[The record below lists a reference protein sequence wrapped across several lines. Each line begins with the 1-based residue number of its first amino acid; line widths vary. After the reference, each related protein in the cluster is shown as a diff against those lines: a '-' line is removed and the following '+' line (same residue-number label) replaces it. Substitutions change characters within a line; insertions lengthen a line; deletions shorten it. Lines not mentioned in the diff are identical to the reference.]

1 MNAPYIRNIIIGSVA
16 SVLQMR
22 YKDIV
27 EKLDKPEATQEF
39 VDFAKRLTDAE
50 EYLDEKCKE
59 YSKSKPDFT
68 ENGVWYVIQSFNI
81 WHGVYM
87 CVYTRTTIIP
97 S

>member
-1 MNAPYIRNIIIGSVA
+1 MNAPYIRNIIVGSVA

-22 YKDIV
+22 YKDII
-27 EKLDKPEATQEF
+27 EKLNNPEPTQEF

-50 EYLDEKCKE
+50 EYLDKKCEE

-68 ENGVWYVIQSFNI
+68 ENGFWYCFQRFNI

-87 CVYTRTTIIP
+87 CVYIMTTPIP